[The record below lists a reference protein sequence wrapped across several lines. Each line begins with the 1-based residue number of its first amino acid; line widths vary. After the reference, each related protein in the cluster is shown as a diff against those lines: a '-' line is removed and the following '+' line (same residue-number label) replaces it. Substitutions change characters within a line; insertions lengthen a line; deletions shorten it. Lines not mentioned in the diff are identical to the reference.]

1 MSHPLCDSER
11 VWDKRGLHDFSE
23 EATNEYNDLQY
34 LKHFTIKGRFQ
45 NVLRGGGRTHGKGD
59 FWGYGGHLLISGLA
73 AHWSTELLVHLGILL
88 HVIDV
93 FLNPGIAGI
102 GTEMPA
108 LFGEK
113 AVQRV
118 EGLYRA

>member
-1 MSHPLCDSER
+1 MTEKGFG
-11 VWDKRGLHDFSE
+11 DKRGLHDFSE
-23 EATNEYNDLQY
+23 EATNEHNDLQY

-45 NVLRGGGRTHGKGD
+45 NVLRGGWKDSWERG
-59 FWGYGGHLLISGLA
+59 LLGLRGA
-73 AHWSTELLVHLGILL
+73 SPYFGSCCPRSTEPLVHLGILL
-88 HVIDV
+88 HVADV

-113 AVQRV
+113 AVQRA
-118 EGLYRA
+118 EGLYRG